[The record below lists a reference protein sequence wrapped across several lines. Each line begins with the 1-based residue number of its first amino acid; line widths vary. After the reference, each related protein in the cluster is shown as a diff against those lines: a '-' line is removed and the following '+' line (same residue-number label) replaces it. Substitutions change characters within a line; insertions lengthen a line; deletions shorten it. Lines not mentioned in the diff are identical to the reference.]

1 VSWKVTVRHGPD
13 VERERFE
20 TLEEA
25 LGEAQSR
32 VDVIRRESRLGE
44 VEGFRTYGPD
54 ERVHAR
60 IEISGP
66 GLLRAPEAGIDV
78 MGDGTLVPY
87 RGAIRK
93 EPLEADSLEETL
105 ERLREALV

>member
-1 VSWKVTVRHGPD
+1 VSWKVTVRHGSG

-25 LGEAQSR
+25 LEEARRR
-32 VDVIRRESRLGE
+32 VDAIRREGRLGE
-44 VEGFRTYGPD
+44 VEGFRTYGPE

-66 GLLRAPEAGIDV
+66 GLLRGPEAGIDV

-93 EPLEADSLEETL
+93 QRLDADSLEGAL
-105 ERLREALV
+105 ERLREALA